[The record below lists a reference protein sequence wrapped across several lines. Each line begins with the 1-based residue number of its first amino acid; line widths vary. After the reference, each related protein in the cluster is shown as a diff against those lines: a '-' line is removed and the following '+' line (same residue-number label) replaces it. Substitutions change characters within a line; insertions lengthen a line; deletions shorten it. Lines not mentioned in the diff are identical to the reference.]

1 MLKNKR
7 KNIKS
12 SHLNLQAK
20 ILNGKDFFLKK
31 ELYKSKIWLLFFTFF
46 LKFSSFLFS
55 SKKLNNFLK
64 NIIIM
69 YKKRILEL
77 KDLSQVDLELIGNV
91 NTKIKLY
98 SKNYFLKIINYFK

>member
-1 MLKNKR
+1 
-7 KNIKS
+7 
-12 SHLNLQAK
+12 
-20 ILNGKDFFLKK
+20 
-31 ELYKSKIWLLFFTFF
+31 
-46 LKFSSFLFS
+46 
-55 SKKLNNFLK
+55 
-64 NIIIM
+64 M